1 MIREFTCHGLLNI
14 SLSVSLAVLAG
25 TAVSIQA
32 ADGSARTLTVKLGD
46 YRYTPARLE
55 VTAGTPVTL
64 KLSNI
69 DGVTPHNFTLKN
81 ADAGLDL
88 DVNIMAGE
96 TKEIK
101 FTPVTQG
108 SYTFYCNKKL
118 PFMKSHR
125 DHGMEGTLVV
135 NPPQ

>member
-1 MIREFTCHGLLNI
+1 MITEFTYHRLLNI
-14 SLSVSLAVLAG
+14 SLSLNLAVLAG

-32 ADGSARTLTVKLGD
+32 ADGSAQTLTVTLGD
-46 YRYTPARLE
+46 YRYTPARLK

-64 KLSNI
+64 ILSNI

-88 DVNIMAGE
+88 DVNIVAGE

-108 SYTFYCNKKL
+108 SYTFYWN
-118 PFMKSHR
+118 
-125 DHGMEGTLVV
+125 
-135 NPPQ
+135 